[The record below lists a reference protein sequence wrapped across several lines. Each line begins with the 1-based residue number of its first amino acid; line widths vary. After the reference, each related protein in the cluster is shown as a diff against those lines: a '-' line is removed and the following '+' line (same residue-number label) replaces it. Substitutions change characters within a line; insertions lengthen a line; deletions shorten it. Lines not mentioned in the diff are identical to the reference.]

1 MSFGEK
7 STTSFSVSD
16 ILSPIE
22 ESYKKQQQQQQLASS
37 ADPNISPLLSPY
49 RAASGYPQASS
60 GSAMNS
66 LSGMNGSNAM
76 AYYNMAAQLSHP
88 SYASGYCNPTEGWD
102 PMASR
107 NASAWYGANAS
118 ECSTLPTFTRFNV
131 KSSHFRVGVRSAH
144 CMQVL

>member
-7 STTSFSVSD
+7 PTTSFSVSD

-22 ESYKKQQQQQQLASS
+22 ESYKKQQQQQQQQQQLGATSG
-37 ADPNISPLLSPY
+37 DPNLSPLLSPY
-49 RAASGYPQASS
+49 RSASGYSQSPS

-88 SYASGYCNPTEGWD
+88 SYASGYCNPTDGWD

-107 NASAWYGANAS
+107 NATAWYGANAS
-118 ECSTLPTFTRFNV
+118 EYSTENIR
-131 KSSHFRVGVRSAH
+131 
-144 CMQVL
+144 